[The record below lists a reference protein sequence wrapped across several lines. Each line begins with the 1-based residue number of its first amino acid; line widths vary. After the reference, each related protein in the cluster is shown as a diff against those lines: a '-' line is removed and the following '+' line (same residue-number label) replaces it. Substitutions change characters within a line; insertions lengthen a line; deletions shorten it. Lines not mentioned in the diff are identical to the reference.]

1 MAEDELFS
9 AQDEVQKLTNS
20 HIEKIDK
27 ILTAK
32 EKEIMEI

>member
-1 MAEDELFS
+1 MNFHD
-9 AQDEVQKLTNS
+9 AQDEVQKLTDRY
-20 HIEKIDK
+20 IEKTDK